1 MDSGDSG
8 LQGFVEGAMHSMGL
22 THTAGGHA
30 WRGTHS
36 RIILELQGEAK
47 HKSAVRLPLKCK

>member
-22 THTAGGHA
+22 AHTAGAMHGVGLTHA
-30 WRGTHS
+30 SSLSSH
-36 RIILELQGEAK
+36 GEVK
-47 HKSAVRLPLKCK
+47 HKSAVRLPLKYK